1 MDDQLVRNDSTYI
14 STSLAADL
22 TSYSQ
27 DYVGQLARDGHI
39 ESVKVGHKRFV
50 GRDDVISYALE
61 SKSDLSI
68 QDIPENHR
76 PETESPVEPGG
87 DRETSEPSEP
97 DSSEPDGVVESETL
111 EAEAI
116 VIPDE
121 EMRVDQK
128 SSQQYRRSEG
138 AVHGGQS
145 GDEKFAVS
153 ERANSRWQKSRDG
166 HRRHAEA
173 SVPAESDSRVPM
185 VVAALLAVVVSFGL
199 WVGPLSN
206 ADETVGTMAHNIS
219 AASQSAYT
227 ALGYGLDQQ
236 LQQHGPMG
244 TVANSLTE
252 TAQLAVGPLTDSQ
265 TAKQG
270 DTNASGSKQVAAA
283 GSTAESFTD
292 RLQAF
297 GQSIANNASW
307 LTQPITFNQ
316 LSFRDY
322 YQRPNRVVSAE
333 TSIDTAVQDQSDSNY
348 SPEDTQVDQSERG
361 AVVVPAPSTPEAR
374 IRKREQIQQQFSD
387 PVEVTAS
394 TSNSGIIQPRFN
406 ERRGDQYMYVMVPTN
421 SSSSASTTAR
431 E

>member
-1 MDDQLVRNDSTYI
+1 MDDRLVRNDTTYI

-22 TSYSQ
+22 TDYSQ

-50 GRDDVISYALE
+50 GRDDVISYALD

-68 QDIPENHR
+68 ADIPENHR
-76 PETESPVEPGG
+76 PEAEESSEPVEE
-87 DRETSEPSEP
+87 RESSQSSESS
-97 DSSEPDGVVESETL
+97 SSEPDTGAEPETPG
-111 EAEAI
+111 AEAI

-121 EMRVDQK
+121 EMGADQA
-128 SSQQYRRSEG
+128 SSQQYRRSET
-138 AVHGGQS
+138 AVNEGQPS
-145 GDEKFAVS
+145 DENFAVS
-153 ERANSRWQKSRDG
+153 DRANSRWQKSRDG
-166 HRRHAEA
+166 HRRHADA
-173 SVPAESDSRVPM
+173 SVPAESESRVPM
-185 VVAALLAVVVSFGL
+185 VVAALLAIVVSFGL
-199 WVGPLSN
+199 WVGPASN
-206 ADETVGTMAHNIS
+206 ADETVGRVAHNIS
-219 AASQSAYT
+219 VASQSAYT

-236 LQQHGPMG
+236 LQQHGPTG

-252 TAQLAVGPLTDSQ
+252 TAQLAMSPLTRSQ
-265 TAKQG
+265 TAQLE
-270 DTNASGSKQVAAA
+270 DASASGSKQVAAA
-283 GSTAESFTD
+283 GSTAKSFTY
-292 RLQAF
+292 RIKAF

-333 TSIDTAVQDQSDSNY
+333 TSIDTAVQDQSDSDY
-348 SPEDTQVDQSERG
+348 SPENTQVDQPEQG
-361 AVVVPAPSTPEAR
+361 VVVVPAPNSAAAREATRQR
-374 IRKREQIQQQFSD
+374 IRSQFSD